1 MHIQK
6 YQAFYHALY
15 FPKLCPTKHE
25 LRNGTSQA
33 QHSDNTLIIVFCAIL
48 KEEVLL
54 KFLDDRDV
62 HRLQTKVWLRELYK
76 MVKPTQIIRP
86 HLPTIT

>member
-1 MHIQK
+1 MV
-6 YQAFYHALY
+6 LV
-15 FPKLCPTKHE
+15 KHS
-25 LRNGTSQA
+25 TV
-33 QHSDNTLIIVFCAIL
+33 TILIIVFCAKL
-48 KEEVLL
+48 KEEVIL

-62 HRLQTKVWLRELYK
+62 HRLQTKVWLRELHK